1 MDHCALSSQPESK
14 KIISICYWVK
24 WQGKHLGAKLSI
36 LASILEMISYLLG
49 WAHSTVC
56 TSSFIWSTLFSK
68 LVSVPTLVSK
78 VTMSQRSSSIR
89 RLSRRVICPNCNVL
103 CTRTGTREIYGCVFF
118 KCPYFCVS
126 FFLFCLVWLLSTYTL
141 TCNRIACDLIW
152 RLGVLV
158 LLVGGYDEFP
168 KWAWQGVFSSTSTL
182 GYNSCCYG
190 TMCGRSHNW
199 CYYHR
204 SDQCWKG

>member
-1 MDHCALSSQPESK
+1 
-14 KIISICYWVK
+14 
-24 WQGKHLGAKLSI
+24 
-36 LASILEMISYLLG
+36 MISYLLG

-68 LVSVPTLVSK
+68 LVSVPTPVSK

-89 RLSRRVICPNCNVL
+89 RPSRRVICPNCNVL

-126 FFLFCLVWLLSTYTL
+126 FFCFAWYDCSPPTPSLVIELLVILSEG
-141 TCNRIACDLIW
+141 W
-152 RLGVLV
+152 GVLV

-182 GYNSCCYG
+182 GYSSCCYG